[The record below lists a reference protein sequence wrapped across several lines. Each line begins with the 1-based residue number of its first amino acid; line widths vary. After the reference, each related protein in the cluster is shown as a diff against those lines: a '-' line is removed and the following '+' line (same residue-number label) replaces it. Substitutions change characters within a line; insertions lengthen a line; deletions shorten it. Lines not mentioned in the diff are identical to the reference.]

1 MQTAFF
7 ILPISF
13 NCGFNVCQNFLQYT

>member
-1 MQTAFF
+1 VQTAFF